1 MAYAKLSERERIT
14 LLMMRGWGDRVRSYL
29 EVRTLFNNNF
39 RNQDGQTP
47 ISKSTVER
55 TVRRFAE
62 FGTISDLQR
71 TGRPTSVA
79 TEEKHIEIAQAFIEN
94 PHLSLRRAGIEHDS
108 SHECVRKILKSIHF
122 HPYKIHLVQELN
134 EDDPDRRLEFC
145 ETMMNR
151 IDAQPNFLYNILF
164 SDEATFTLN
173 GEVNR
178 HNSRYWSDSNP
189 AWMLE
194 NHTQYPQKVNVWAG
208 IFNDTLVGPF
218 FIDGNLTAALYEQL
232 LRDQIIPR
240 IREIAGDDYDVT
252 WFQQDGAAAHFGR
265 HVRAFLDV
273 QFPRRWIGRRGE
285 IEWPARSPDL
295 TPLDYFLWGYLKS
308 KVYATKP
315 NNLEEL
321 RNRIMQEAA
330 RIDGA
335 MIRDAV
341 THFYNRLAFCQE
353 VQGFQFEHLR

>member
-1 MAYAKLSERERIT
+1 
-14 LLMMRGWGDRVRSYL
+14 MRGWEDRVRSYL

-39 RNQDGQTP
+39 RNQDRQTP

-79 TEEKHIEIAQAFIEN
+79 TEEKQIEIAQAFIEN
-94 PHLSLRRAGIEHDS
+94 PHLSLRRAGHEHDV

-122 HPYKIHLVQELN
+122 HPYIPYIHHYIHLVQELN
-134 EDDPDRRLEFC
+134 EDDPDH
-145 ETMMNR
+145 
-151 IDAQPNFLYNILF
+151 
-164 SDEATFTLN
+164 EATFTLN

-178 HNSRYWSDSNP
+178 HNCRYWSDSNP

-194 NHTQYPQKVNVWAG
+194 NHTQYPQKLNVWAG
-208 IFNDTLVGPF
+208 IFNGTLVGPF
-218 FIDGNLTAALYEQL
+218 FIDGNLTAASYEQL
-232 LRDQIIPR
+232 LRDQIIQR
-240 IREIAGDDYDVT
+240 IREIAGYDYDVT
-252 WFQQDGAAAHFGR
+252 WFQQDGAAAHFGQN
-265 HVRAFLDV
+265 VRAYLDA

-295 TPLDYFLWGYLKS
+295 TPLDYFLWDYLKN

-315 NNLEEL
+315 NNIEEL
-321 RNRIMQEAA
+321 RN
-330 RIDGA
+330 
-335 MIRDAV
+335 
-341 THFYNRLAFCQE
+341 
-353 VQGFQFEHLR
+353 